1 MNKNSYIKCS
11 LPNCHQ
17 KVGYH
22 RIKALKRSDGF
33 SIVWKNL
40 CEKHRTG
47 IGKDL
52 VDRWK
57 LLQGCCNQ
65 NGKYGLACTSV
76 ISDPGQLQINHIDG
90 NNANR
95 NDNNIEVICGN
106 CHTLATKINK
116 HHMPNRND
124 RHSAIGNPDLF
135 ENI

>member
-11 LPNCHQ
+11 LPNCDQ

-57 LLQGCCNQ
+57 LMQGCCNK

-95 NDNNIEVICGN
+95 DDSNIEVICGN
-106 CHTLATKINK
+106 CHTLATKINR

-124 RHSAIGNPDLF
+124 RHSTIGNPDLF